1 MSSETGEEEEEEEE
15 EGTETED
22 MWKKHSLD
30 VLIRMGHSHSV
41 SMVTP
46 GVALVKSEPLLG
58 NAEALWNRRTR
69 KCEADSS
76 VRVCSKTPKC
86 PSSPGTT
93 PAVQ

>member
-15 EGTETED
+15 AETEE

-30 VLIRMGHSHSV
+30 VLIRMGQSQGV

-46 GVALVKSEPLLG
+46 GVAMVKSEPMLG
-58 NAEALWNRRTR
+58 DAEALWNSRTR

-76 VRVCSKTPKC
+76 VRVCSKTPNC
-86 PSSPGTT
+86 PSSPATA

>member
-15 EGTETED
+15 AETEE
-22 MWKKHSLD
+22 MWKKHSLN
-30 VLIRMGHSHSV
+30 VLIRMGQSHGV

-46 GVALVKSEPLLG
+46 GVAVVKSEPVLG
-58 NAEALWNRRTR
+58 DAETLWNSRTR

-76 VRVCSKTPKC
+76 VRVYSKTPNC
-86 PSSPGTT
+86 PSSPVTA